1 MPAHGKHRR
10 PRRPVSRGLALV
22 GTGGAALALPL
33 IAPAVAGAAP
43 VSGAPEI
50 AARAAVA
57 PASPVAATAV
67 TKAPAAPAA
76 ARTYTVVSGDS
87 LSLIAQKKGIQGG
100 WKGLYRA
107 NKSAVGDNPSLIHPG
122 LELTLRPGSTK
133 AAPAQ
138 PKKATRTTAEKTST
152 TDRASRSERRSA
164 TPAADTGASAA
175 APAAAAAVQ
184 AAPVAATQYANNLD
198 GWIRES
204 LAIMAQRGIPG
215 SYEGIHRNVMRESSG
230 NPQAINLWD
239 SNAVAGTPSK
249 GLLQVIEPTFLAYH
263 VPGTSMDLFDPVA
276 NITAACNY
284 AADRYGSI
292 DNVNGA
298 Y

>member
-10 PRRPVSRGLALV
+10 PRRRPVSRGLALV
-22 GTGGAALALPL
+22 GTGGAALTLPL

-43 VSGAPEI
+43 VSGAPDI
-50 AARAAVA
+50 AAKTITA
-57 PASPVAATAV
+57 PAAPVAAKAAA
-67 TKAPAAPAA
+67 KAPAAPAA

-100 WKGLYRA
+100 WKNLYRA
-107 NKSAVGDNPSLIHPG
+107 NRSVVGDNPSLIHPG
-122 LELTLRPGSTK
+122 LELTLRQNSAK
-133 AAPAQ
+133 AAPAKA
-138 PKKATRTTAEKTST
+138 KKASTAE
-152 TDRASRSERRSA
+152 RANRSERRTAAPAVA
-164 TPAADTGASAA
+164 TRTGASAA
-175 APAAAAAVQ
+175 APATAAAPVQ
-184 AAPVAATQYANNLD
+184 AAPAAATNYADNLD

-215 SYEGIHRNVMRESSG
+215 SYEGIHRNIMRESSG

>member
-1 MPAHGKHRR
+1 MPAHGTHRR
-10 PRRPVSRGLALV
+10 PRRRPVSQGLALV
-22 GTGGAALALPL
+22 GTGGVALALPL

-43 VSGAPEI
+43 VSGAPEFTT
-50 AARAAVA
+50 RAVSA
-57 PASPVAATAV
+57 PAATAAAPTV

-87 LSLIAQKKGIQGG
+87 LSLIAHKKGIQAG
-100 WKGLYRA
+100 WKDLYHA

-122 LELTLRPGSTK
+122 LELTLRRDSAKVTAPKAKK
-133 AAPAQ
+133 AA
-138 PKKATRTTAEKTST
+138 ST
-152 TDRASRSERRSA
+152 ERASRSERRAPAPSA
-164 TPAADTGASAA
+164 ATNTGASAA
-175 APAAAAAVQ
+175 QAAPAAAP
-184 AAPVAATQYANNLD
+184 AAPVQAEPAAATNYADNLD

-204 LAIMAQRGIPG
+204 LAIMAQQGIPG
-215 SYEGIHRNVMRESSG
+215 SYDGIHRNVMRESSG

>member
-10 PRRPVSRGLALV
+10 PRSGRVSRGLALV
-22 GTGGAALALPL
+22 GTGGAALTLPL

-43 VSGAPEI
+43 VAG
-50 AARAAVA
+50 A
-57 PASPVAATAV
+57 PASAAQSVAAPAAPIV
-67 TKAPAAPAA
+67 AKAPAAPTATH
-76 ARTYTVVSGDS
+76 TYTVVSGDS
-87 LSLIAQKKGIQGG
+87 LSLIARKKGIQGG
-100 WKGLYRA
+100 WKSLYRA

-122 LELTLRPGSTK
+122 LELTIRRDSAK
-133 AAPAQ
+133 AAPA
-138 PKKATRTTAEKTST
+138 RAEKSAT
-152 TDRASRSERRSA
+152 TERASRSEHRSA
-164 TPAADTGASAA
+164 TPAVATGTGASAAAA
-175 APAAAAAVQ
+175 APAAAAPAAVQ
-184 AAPVAATQYANNLD
+184 AASIAATNYADNLD

-204 LAIMAQRGIPG
+204 LAIMGQQGIPG
-215 SYEGIHRNVMRESSG
+215 SYDGIYRNVMRESSG

-239 SNAVAGTPSK
+239 SNAAAGTPSK

-263 VPGTSMDLFDPVA
+263 VPGTSLDLFDPVA

-292 DNVNGA
+292 DNVNSA

>member
-10 PRRPVSRGLALV
+10 PRRPVSRGIALV
-22 GTGGAALALPL
+22 GTGGVALALPL
-33 IAPAVAGAAP
+33 IAPAVASAAP
-43 VSGAPEI
+43 VSGAPDI
-50 AARAAVA
+50 AQKAITA
-57 PASPVAATAV
+57 PAAPVAAKAIA
-67 TKAPAAPAA
+67 KAPAAKTA

-107 NKSAVGDNPSLIHPG
+107 NQSIVGDNPSLIHPG
-122 LELTLRPGSTK
+122 LELTLHRNSAK

-138 PKKATRTTAEKTST
+138 AKKTASAE
-152 TDRASRSERRSA
+152 RASRSERRSA
-164 TPAADTGASAA
+164 APAAATHTGASAA
-175 APAAAAAVQ
+175 APAAVAAPVQ

-198 GWIRES
+198 GWIRQS
-204 LAIMAQRGIPG
+204 LDIMAQRGIPG
-215 SYEGIHRNVMRESSG
+215 SYEGIHRNIMRESSG

-263 VPGTSMDLFDPVA
+263 VPGTSTDLFDPVA

>member
-10 PRRPVSRGLALV
+10 PRRRSVSRGLALV

-50 AARAAVA
+50 AVKAVTA
-57 PASPVAATAV
+57 PAAPVAATAL

-87 LSLIAQKKGIQGG
+87 LSLIAHKKGIQGG

-122 LELTLRPGSTK
+122 LELTLRRDSVK

-138 PKKATRTTAEKTST
+138 AKKAST
-152 TDRASRSERRSA
+152 TERASRSERRTAAPAVA
-164 TPAADTGASAA
+164 TGTGASAA
-175 APAAAAAVQ
+175 APAAAAPVK

-198 GWIRES
+198 GWIRQS
-204 LAIMAQRGIPG
+204 LDIMALRGIPG
-215 SYEGIHRNVMRESSG
+215 SYEGIHRNIMRESSG

>member
-10 PRRPVSRGLALV
+10 PRRGHVSRGLALV

-50 AARAAVA
+50 AAQSLAA
-57 PASPVAATAV
+57 PAAPVAA
-67 TKAPAAPAA
+67 KAPAAPAA
-76 ARTYTVVSGDS
+76 AHTYTVVSGDS
-87 LSLIAQKKGIQGG
+87 LSLIAHKKGIQGG
-100 WKGLYRA
+100 WKSLYRA
-107 NKSAVGDNPSLIHPG
+107 NKSVVGDNPSLIRPG
-122 LELTLRPGSTK
+122 LELTIRRDSAK
-133 AAPAQ
+133 AVPTQAKTEKSA
-138 PKKATRTTAEKTST
+138 TAE
-152 TDRASRSERRSA
+152 RASRSERRSA
-164 TPAADTGASAA
+164 TPAVATGTGASAA
-175 APAAAAAVQ
+175 AAAPAVAAVPAAVKAAPAAA
-184 AAPVAATQYANNLD
+184 TNYADNLD

-204 LAIMAQRGIPG
+204 LAIMGQRGIPG
-215 SYEGIHRNVMRESSG
+215 SYDGIYRNVMRESSG

-239 SNAVAGTPSK
+239 SNAAAGTPSK

-292 DNVNGA
+292 DNVNSA